1 MKLILI
7 LTMISFNVFG
17 SEIYDPSDDLITAF
31 GGTCSTQGYMTSS
44 AMSQASSLRT
54 IYNSIHNDPNCSSIA
69 QSLDGLDASLTTSIH
84 AQSIAEQNISSL
96 VANIKDLQ
104 IQLVL
109 EQAAPIPDSGK
120 ISAYQFELNNQELA
134 LVKAKTDPALSTKS
148 KQGRVDAVNLVY
160 NNATSLMSAVTDN
173 SKCFISHTSLA
184 PQITSTT
191 LQTLSLLAPTSMGAS
206 YLMAI
211 PGIIGHLIQSAQDMR
226 MTNNLKS
233 AISAKMVHA
242 IGCSI
247 EGISST
253 YCQARDV
260 RTILNTEPKDPGP
273 TGCEVGL
280 GIQIISKDLN
290 AFQAWASTVVAGSA
304 ATSTA
309 QAATKIG
316 GLTAQNEFAV
326 LKENLNGFVG
336 SADRELTGMKDAGL
350 RKNRMKSL
358 INDLTSKVWDASDHS
373 DNGTKGTLG
382 AIFPDQCSIKAFIY
396 SDGQDRSCVLVNSES
411 TDSYIE
417 RKYPGVLPSIPQIN
431 ARMGTI
437 LSEGSQYV
445 ASKTAS
451 AIQSNPQL
459 AISSSE
465 HYGLNGKTAIDFL
478 NDARAY
484 LGTLLSN
491 PESVSKGNNK
501 RIVTDAYE
509 RINGILEKLAQAAL
523 PNSANLPD
531 QIVSELSV
539 LIAPSGD
546 SNHIGNEIAAIVKN
560 DIDSRIKSGKLDDKM
575 SAILQL
581 STSDS
586 LNEFINGNSN
596 RAGLEGQ
603 ISGAKSLT
611 KSNLESFGNTFSDQ
625 IEINLQSLLAE
636 SADDSDAKQTLGL
649 MCVRLAGLPQAPK
662 FRSSQSS
669 IFGGA
674 KEISIDQYCKG
685 QSFNVPTMH
694 TKLSYDDMKK
704 MSFNQRACSVYD
716 FFRSSRLKE
725 MSDKSK

>member
-1 MKLILI
+1 
-7 LTMISFNVFG
+7 
-17 SEIYDPSDDLITAF
+17 
-31 GGTCSTQGYMTSS
+31 
-44 AMSQASSLRT
+44 
-54 IYNSIHNDPNCSSIA
+54 
-69 QSLDGLDASLTTSIH
+69 
-84 AQSIAEQNISSL
+84 
-96 VANIKDLQ
+96 
-104 IQLVL
+104 
-109 EQAAPIPDSGK
+109 
-120 ISAYQFELNNQELA
+120 
-134 LVKAKTDPALSTKS
+134 
-148 KQGRVDAVNLVY
+148 
-160 NNATSLMSAVTDN
+160 
-173 SKCFISHTSLA
+173 
-184 PQITSTT
+184 
-191 LQTLSLLAPTSMGAS
+191 
-206 YLMAI
+206 MA
-211 PGIIGHLIQSAQDMR
+211 
-226 MTNNLKS
+226 
-233 AISAKMVHA
+233 
-242 IGCSI
+242 
-247 EGISST
+247 
-253 YCQARDV
+253 
-260 RTILNTEPKDPGP
+260 
-273 TGCEVGL
+273 
-280 GIQIISKDLN
+280 
-290 AFQAWASTVVAGSA
+290 
-304 ATSTA
+304 
-309 QAATKIG
+309 
-316 GLTAQNEFAV
+316 
-326 LKENLNGFVG
+326 
-336 SADRELTGMKDAGL
+336 
-350 RKNRMKSL
+350 
-358 INDLTSKVWDASDHS
+358 
-373 DNGTKGTLG
+373 
-382 AIFPDQCSIKAFIY
+382 
-396 SDGQDRSCVLVNSES
+396 
-411 TDSYIE
+411 
-417 RKYPGVLPSIPQIN
+417 
-431 ARMGTI
+431 
-437 LSEGSQYV
+437 
-445 ASKTAS
+445 
-451 AIQSNPQL
+451 
-459 AISSSE
+459 
-465 HYGLNGKTAIDFL
+465 
-478 NDARAY
+478 
-484 LGTLLSN
+484 
-491 PESVSKGNNK
+491 KGNNK